1 MSSQPF
7 LKALPS
13 CCSFFGQLPR
23 PLLGLTIQLWRSKEQ
38 QLFECKTQL
47 RAGHSAWQLIIKWK
61 KGQGSDI
68 PSILNSQP
76 SKKIL
81 LFILLKIKEVP
92 QHFCSIFWALTPRRN
107 EHGNTLWVSSAR
119 LVTSVLGEVKGQN
132 PTTGQPGLGSPSPTR
147 RKDPETGG
155 RGFGRLLSLY
165 LSRKRQPGVP
175 CGNFVLD

>member
-1 MSSQPF
+1 MQDS
-7 LKALPS
+7 AA
-13 CCSFFGQLPR
+13 CG
-23 PLLGLTIQLWRSKEQ
+23 
-38 QLFECKTQL
+38 TQ
-47 RAGHSAWQLIIKWK
+47 RFWQLIIKWK

-81 LFILLKIKEVP
+81 LFIFLKIKELP

-107 EHGNTLWVSSAR
+107 EHGNTLRVSSAR

-132 PTTGQPGLGSPSPTR
+132 PTTGQPGLAPAPSPRGPEIGR
-147 RKDPETGG
+147 RGVWTGAALA
-155 RGFGRLLSLY
+155 FEQS
-165 LSRKRQPGVP
+165 QPGVP